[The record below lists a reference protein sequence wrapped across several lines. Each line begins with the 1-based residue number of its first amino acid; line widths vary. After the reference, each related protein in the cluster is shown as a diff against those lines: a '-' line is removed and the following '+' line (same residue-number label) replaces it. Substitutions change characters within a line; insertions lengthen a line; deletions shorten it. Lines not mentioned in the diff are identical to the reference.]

1 MMKRGLLLLLI
12 FLGLLASS
20 CYYYFIP
27 STRLAAL
34 LLTLGLSNQQLRPPT
49 RWASISICWGGG
61 WAVTIPLLLFS
72 SSENAKVYGKRN
84 FPYSEAAFYSSK
96 LWGTQSEGKVVL
108 STLLNCG
115 WSCLNFIGGG
125 DLDNCDRP
133 EKERGLKAGFL
144 CQVLQY
150 LVLSSRTYPQGGW
163 RRSLV

>member
-1 MMKRGLLLLLI
+1 MPTQEGPDVQLLWRPTFVFVNSNFVSDEQLILSMQYAMCLKHIAMMKRGLLLLLI

-20 CYYYFIP
+20 CYFIP

-96 LWGTQSEGKVVL
+96 LWGTQSEGKVL
-108 STLLNCG
+108 PNTLLNC
-115 WSCLNFIGGG
+115 IGRS
-125 DLDNCDRP
+125 DL
-133 EKERGLKAGFL
+133 
-144 CQVLQY
+144 Y
-150 LVLSSRTYPQGGW
+150 LTA
-163 RRSLV
+163 